1 MPLSHERRA
10 DFVAFKVVI
19 LLFSLCHA
27 SGEAAGTE
35 KKIKEHLL
43 CVWVERKNIG
53 LFGLLLILPKLVSN

>member
-1 MPLSHERRA
+1 MPFSHERRA

-19 LLFSLCHA
+19 LFSLCHA

-53 LFGLLLILPKLVSN
+53 LFGLLLILMKLVSN